1 MADKEELGIRLK
13 KLLVRLNLQEGKQ
26 LGTIVQIIQDLL
38 FLSHTDHCVELFAD
52 QNVHMPLMLVL
63 SSHFNSKVQQV
74 GWSLLCRLMEICP
87 TTLDSLACPV
97 ENEFTEVHKQILK
110 VLSMY
115 PKDSKMMMV
124 GLRALSLL
132 LKSGEIAMQVL
143 HEEEQDVFFLI
154 LEAMRS
160 FNDKEEVQLQG
171 CAALQLLLQRVS
183 DAHLVEF
190 IENKDHEVI
199 LNALRRFMDSENMV
213 LQALRVLIPL
223 AAPASNIE
231 ILMSKPVK
239 CYSLLCQAM
248 DMWLESEAIQVAGC
262 CLLRKFTSESY
273 YNILVL
279 NGVHK
284 VAVKACVSYPEN
296 ATVQTDAFSCLSALA
311 ECIVQNEG
319 LDKEWNEEDEAKQK
333 VLVKK
338 VATQVEE
345 MLIWRE
351 ACYTALER
359 HADNAT
365 VQEAA
370 CVALNSLLL
379 HCNSSNHVELEGRP
393 PLHSL
398 IMAAML
404 LHSSSVKVF
413 QAASCT
419 LRTLI
424 QHHSRMRALLLS
436 HGIHVNIVVLM
447 RKHESSSAVCE
458 SACKLLHILFQG
470 ARASL
475 DDAILILGQILI
487 ALKTHNFIPEVQLEG
502 LRASLVLLNPDRSL
516 REHGTSVADPD
527 TVDVSLRVLKN
538 QCVLEGAH
546 TVYLEALNRFISS
559 VEIQE
564 CGLGVLSALADS
576 SGAVDLMCQQGAI
589 DTVLHTLQMF
599 PQGRDVHYWGLSLL
613 FHLISKKKL
622 SRMMVPV
629 LASVL
634 VSSIRQHKEDTVMLL
649 KGFQVVW
656 KLLDTCSSAAAWLQ
670 KEAFEK
676 DIFQILR
683 ENMADQCRDPLQGMS
698 CLCLS
703 KMVADSEIMYALL
716 ERACED
722 GDVDMA
728 ECLIQL
734 GADINKKTKSDSL
747 IYQVCDR
754 GAPLALLELLVSA
767 GVHEQQLRGALSVC
781 IRRGDDPAVTLLL
794 TRLGLDHT
802 NNALCLGSFRLGQM
816 KAMWLS
822 ALLSERKTQSPVNKK
837 KSKGQ
842 RLARQILSIQ
852 RNKGF
857 VGVGRLR
864 SDAST
869 SEYFTDEESDDS
881 HVSLDESLAFMLDDM
896 ESDGSDGPSQG
907 LLLFNDSPEVGRKP
921 AWRHSRRRR
930 ANSEGCRGDTNPSA
944 PLHKRFNSHN
954 TRGQGFIESSTPGA
968 FPLAVDKEPIR
979 LLDLSGNELG
989 NLSCLM
995 GMSALKQQIEN
1006 LLRLDLSSNSLSEF
1020 PSVLCQNLRSLTR
1033 LDLQGNQLQSLP
1045 VELLGLPALSTLNV
1059 SRNCIGPLLLL
1070 DPTVRSP
1077 ALRQLNLS
1085 FNQITVFPFQLG
1097 QAMDR
1102 LEELSLEGLRSVD
1115 MRNNSISDLPGPSF
1129 WVSVNLRELMFS
1141 HNQISVLDLS
1151 GPAYK
1156 WARLEKLH
1164 LSSNKLTEIPPQIGM
1179 LEDLT
1184 SLDVSQNEGLRSF
1197 PDEMGKLV
1205 HLWDLP
1211 LDGLQLQMNLK
1222 HIGNK
1227 TKDIIRFL
1235 QQRLK
1240 KAVPYYRMKLIVVG
1254 SPRSGKSSL
1263 IHQLMK
1269 LKRSHWQSDQHT
1281 IGVSVRDWAIR
1292 NKDKRNMLLN
1302 VWEFSGGEEC
1312 SGFHPHF
1319 MSSRALYLVLYDLSK
1334 GSSEIDTIKPWL
1346 FNIKAVAGQ
1355 SPVIVVGTHA
1365 DVCEERHLQECVL
1378 KLREEL
1384 MSQPGFPVIKENHIL
1399 CACEESESI
1408 SRLRKAICKE
1418 LIGFKI
1424 QSQPVMGQLIPDC
1437 YVELERRVLQE
1448 RSHVPTDFPVLRHSR
1463 LLEIIQETQLQLEEG
1478 ELPHAI
1484 HFLSEAGVLLHFDDP
1499 VLQLKDLYFIDPQW
1513 LCNIISQTLTLRS
1526 TGPWDGTRG
1535 VMQRTTVEKFL
1546 NKSRCFPMDHLTQFF
1561 KLLEKFQIALPFG
1574 DDQLLI
1580 PSSLSDH
1587 RPVIELPHCE
1597 NSEVIVRLYEMPYFP
1612 MGYWPRQISRL
1623 LEVSA
1628 YLLYG
1633 KEKALRPN
1641 RIYWR
1646 KGIYLSWSAE
1656 AYCLVEALS
1665 LEDNPASFIKIT
1677 VPCSRKGCV
1686 LFGQVVDHIDSLL
1699 EEWFPG
1705 LLATDVHG
1713 AGETLLKKWALY
1725 SFSDGQNCQK
1735 ILLEDL
1741 LSKINADGL
1750 LVNPEDP
1757 SCTLPISQISPD
1769 LVLSDQPSS
1778 TILDPEQLEMEL
1790 SMEYML
1796 GDGGFGSVYKA
1807 VYKNEEVA
1815 VKIFNKHAST
1825 LYVHRLVRQELAV
1838 LGRLCH
1844 PSLVGLLAA
1853 GCNPHI
1859 LVMEL
1864 APCGSLD
1871 SLFERENSSL
1881 SRKLQH
1887 RIALH
1892 VADGLRY
1899 LHSSMIIYRDLKPH
1913 NILLFNL
1920 KTDAEVIAKIT
1931 DYGIAQYCCSMGVR
1945 SSEGTPGF
1953 RAPEV
1958 ARGNVIYNVQADVYS
1973 FGLLLYDLLTY
1984 GERISDGMKFPSEF
1998 DEAAVQGKLPGFESL
2013 MRVCLR
2019 ENPQDR
2025 PTSAQEIDSSPI
2037 LCMVIV
2043 RAPGSCSDWLV
2054 AGTQSGSLYIM
2065 DTISAEVLHCLKSV
2079 KDSVTSLYFHTH
2091 RHLKNYLLVGTAD
2104 GSLIIY
2110 EDSVLK
2116 VKDGGP
2122 VKTLQ
2127 VGDVNTPL
2135 MCIGPFSQNQERREL
2150 WAACGSRVFSLSV
2163 EYDMS
2168 RSIDTKP
2175 KHLYTLSPTK
2185 KPKAQSED
2193 QSRQM
2198 VPSSATVKAL
2208 LVQHSGTLWIGTKAG
2223 HILLVEVSSCQLL
2236 QTISPHCHSIR
2247 CMGSVLLAD
2256 SLNRKNVILVL
2267 GRRQR
2272 MPQDQIKTQGFPRSR
2287 VQLFSHTRAVCD
2299 EVHLP
2304 PFVHVRLFSQ
2314 TAVCFA
2320 SKDGTTRDG
2329 DGGKKGVSEAGGK
2342 RASGAGGSGKGGSQL
2357 RCPKCGDPCT
2367 HVETFVSSTRFVKCE
2382 KCHHF
2387 FVVLSEADS
2396 KKGLNKEAD
2405 SSEHVKFALAQK
2417 PPPPPKKIYAY
2428 LDKYVV
2434 GQSYAKKVLAVAVYN
2449 HYKRIY
2455 NNLPAA
2461 GRQQAE
2467 TEKQSSLSPREL
2479 LQIAGINPHGNA
2491 LGASVQQQTNQQAPQ
2506 DKRGRDVLDSAP
2518 TDIKLEKSNI
2528 VLLGP
2533 TGSGKTLLAQTL
2545 AKCLDVP
2552 FAICDCTTL
2561 TQAGYVGEDI
2571 ESVIA
2576 KLLQDANYSVEKA
2589 QQGIVFLDEVD
2600 KIGSVPGIHQLRD
2613 VGGEGVQQ
2621 GLLKLLEGT
2630 IVNVPEKNSRKLRG
2644 ETVQVDTTNILFVA
2658 SGAFNGLDRII
2669 SRRKNEKYLGFGTP
2683 SNLGKGRR
2691 AAAAADLANSSG
2703 NEMDAMAEIEEK
2715 DRLLRHVE
2723 ARDLIEFG
2731 MIPEFVGRLP
2741 VVVPLH
2747 SLDEEMLVQILTEP
2761 RNAVVPQYQ
2770 ALFSMDKCELN
2781 VTPEALRAIARFA
2794 LERKTGARG
2803 LRSIM
2808 EKLLLE
2814 PMFEVPQSDII
2825 AVELTKEVVQGKCGP
2840 RYIRAPPKETEEE
2853 FDSAS
2858 EEDNWPRH
2866 ADAANN

>member
-26 LGTIVQIIQDLL
+26 LGTMVQIMQDLL
-38 FLSHTDHCVELFAD
+38 FLSHTEHCVELFAD
-52 QNVHMPLMLVL
+52 QNVHMPLILVL
-63 SSHFNSKVQQV
+63 SSHFNNKVQQV

-87 TTLDSLACPV
+87 DTLDSLANPD
-97 ENEFTEVHKQILK
+97 EYEFTEVHKQILK
-110 VLSMY
+110 VLSVY
-115 PKDSKMMMV
+115 RKDSKMMMV
-124 GLRALSLL
+124 GLRALALL
-132 LKSGEIAMQVL
+132 LKSDVILMQVL
-143 HEEEQDVFFLI
+143 DEVEMDVFDLV
-154 LEAMRS
+154 LDTMRS
-160 FNDKEEVQLQG
+160 FHDKEEVQLQG
-171 CAALQLLLQRVS
+171 CAALQLLLQTVS

-190 IENKDHEVI
+190 IDNKDHEVV
-199 LNALRRFMDSENMV
+199 LDALRRFMDSDNVV

-231 ILMSKPVK
+231 ILMSKPIK
-239 CYSLLCQAM
+239 CYSLVCQAM
-248 DMWLESEAIQVAGC
+248 DMWLDSEPIQEAGC

-284 VAVKACVSYPEN
+284 VVVKACVSYPKN
-296 ATVQTDAFSCLSALA
+296 ATVQTTGLSCLSALA
-311 ECIVQNEG
+311 ECIVQNVG
-319 LDKEWNEEDEAKQK
+319 LEEDEAKQK
-333 VLVKK
+333 E
-338 VATQVEE
+338 ATQGEE

-359 HADNAT
+359 HADNPA
-365 VQEAA
+365 VQETV
-370 CVALNSLLL
+370 CWALNSLLL
-379 HCNSSNHVELEGRP
+379 HYNSFNHVELEGRP

-404 LHSSSVKVF
+404 LHSSSVEVF

-419 LRTLI
+419 LLTLI
-424 QHHSRMRALLLS
+424 QRHSRIRALLLS
-436 HGIHVNIVVLM
+436 HGIHVNIVHLM
-447 RKHESSSAVCE
+447 QKHANSSAVCE
-458 SACKLLHILFQG
+458 RACKLLHTLFQG

-475 DDAILILGQILI
+475 DDGTLMLGQILT
-487 ALKTHNFIPEVQLEG
+487 ALRTHNFIPEVQLEG
-502 LRASLVLLNPDRSL
+502 LRASLVLLSPDRSL

-546 TVYLEALNRFISS
+546 TVYLQALNRFISS
-559 VEIQE
+559 EEIQE
-564 CGLGVLSALADS
+564 CGLGVLSALADC

-599 PQGRDVHYWGLSLL
+599 PQEREVHYWGLSLL

-622 SRMMVPV
+622 SRMVVPV

-634 VSSIRQHKEDTVMLL
+634 VSSVRQHKEDTVMLL
-649 KGFQVVW
+649 KGLRAVW

-676 DIFQILR
+676 EIFQILR
-683 ENMADQCRDPLQGMS
+683 ESTTDQRRDPLQGMS

-703 KMVADSEIMYALL
+703 KMVADSEILYTLL
-716 ERACED
+716 DRACED

-781 IRRGDDPAVTLLL
+781 VRRGDDPAVTLLL
-794 TRLGLDHT
+794 GRLGLDHA

-816 KAMWLS
+816 KALWLS
-822 ALLSERKTQSPVNKK
+822 ALLSEHKTQSPVNNKN
-837 KSKGQ
+837 SKGQ
-842 RLARQILSIQ
+842 RLAGQILSFQ

-869 SEYFTDEESDDS
+869 SEYFTDEESDES
-881 HVSLDESLAFMLDDM
+881 HISLDESLVSLFDDM
-896 ESDGSDGPSQG
+896 EIDGSDGPSQG

-921 AWRHSRRRR
+921 AWRHPSWRGH
-930 ANSEGCRGDTNPSA
+930 ANSEGCHGETDPSV
-944 PLHKRFNSHN
+944 PLHKHFNSHN
-954 TRGQGFIESSTPGA
+954 IRGQGFMENSTTGA

-995 GMSALKQQIEN
+995 GASALKQQIES

-1020 PSVLCQNLRSLTR
+1020 PSVLCQHLRSLKR
-1033 LDLQGNQLQSLP
+1033 LDLQGNLLQSLP

-1070 DPTVRSP
+1070 DPTVCSP

-1097 QAMDR
+1097 QTMDR
-1102 LEELSLEGLRSVD
+1102 LEELLLEGNQISALSLPLSLAELKVLDISKNQVKIISDNFLTECLKLETFIASVNQISSLSHLPSKITTVKLSQNNFTSVPEIISDLPNLRLVD
-1115 MRNNSISDLPGPSF
+1115 MRNNSISVLPGPAL

-1141 HNQISVLDLS
+1141 HNHISVLDLS
-1151 GPAYK
+1151 GPVYK

-1179 LEDLT
+1179 LEGLT

-1211 LDGLQLQMNLK
+1211 LDGLKLQMDLK

-1254 SPRSGKSSL
+1254 SPCSGKSSL

-1269 LKRSHWQSDQHT
+1269 LKHSHWRSDQHT
-1281 IGVSVRDWAIR
+1281 IGISVRDWAIR
-1292 NKDKRNMLLN
+1292 NKDKRKMLLN

-1319 MSSRALYLVLYDLSK
+1319 MSSRALYLVLYDPSK
-1334 GSSEIDTIKPWL
+1334 GPSEIDAIKPWL

-1365 DVCEERHLQECVL
+1365 DVCEEHHLQECVR

-1384 MSQPGFPVIKENHIL
+1384 SQPGFPVIKENHIL
-1399 CACEESESI
+1399 CACEESESV
-1408 SRLRKAICKE
+1408 SRLRKALYRE

-1424 QSQPVMGQLIPDC
+1424 QGQPVMGQLIPDC

-1448 RSHVPTDFPVLRHSR
+1448 RSHVPTDFPVLSHNR
-1463 LLEIIQETQLQLEEG
+1463 LLEIIQESQLQLEEG

-1484 HFLSEAGVLLHFDDP
+1484 NFLSEAGVLLHFDDP

-1513 LCNIISQTLTLRS
+1513 LSNIISQTLTLRS
-1526 TGPWDGTRG
+1526 TGQWGSTRG
-1535 VMQRTTVEKFL
+1535 VVQRTTVEKFL
-1546 NKSRCFPMDHLTQFF
+1546 NKSRCFPKNHLTQYF

-1580 PSSLSDH
+1580 PSSLSDQ

-1612 MGYWPRQISRL
+1612 MGYWSRQISHL

-1628 YLLYG
+1628 FLLYG

-1677 VPCSRKGCV
+1677 VPCSLKGRV

-1705 LLATDVHG
+1705 LLVTDVHG
-1713 AGETLLKKWALY
+1713 TGETLLKKWAVY
-1725 SFSDGQNCQK
+1725 SFSDGKNCQK
-1735 ILLEDL
+1735 MLLEDL

-1769 LVLSDQPSS
+1769 LVLCDQASS

-1790 SMEYML
+1790 SMDYML

-1825 LYVHRLVRQELAV
+1825 LYVHRLLRQELAV
-1838 LGRLCH
+1838 LGRLRH

-1871 SLFERENSSL
+1871 SLFEYENSRL

-1913 NILLFNL
+1913 NVLLFNL

-1998 DEAAVQGKLPGFESL
+1998 DEVAVQGKLPDPVKNYGCSPWPGFESL
-2013 MRVCLR
+2013 MKDCLR

-2025 PTSAQEIDSSPI
+2025 PTSAQVFDRLNSVEMLCLMRELTVMSLPGECFTVSSADGGADGGKNIRVWIGGGSCSQKLGCVTSLQLETGGSLSQEIDSSPI
-2037 LCMVIV
+2037 LCMVII

-2054 AGTQSGSLYIM
+2054 AGTQSGSLFIM
-2065 DTISAEVLHCLKSV
+2065 DTINAEVLHCLKSV
-2079 KDSVTSLYFHTH
+2079 KDSVTSLYFHTDLHH
-2091 RHLKNYLLVGTAD
+2091 RYLKNYLLVGTAD
-2104 GSLIIY
+2104 GSLVIY

-2116 VKDGGP
+2116 VKNGGP
-2122 VKTLQ
+2122 VKRLQ
-2127 VGDVNTPL
+2127 VGDVNTPV
-2135 MCIGPFSQNQERREL
+2135 MCLGPSSHPQDRRGL
-2150 WAACGSRVFSLSV
+2150 WAACGSRVISLTV
-2163 EYDMS
+2163 EYDIF
-2168 RSIDTKP
+2168 RSIDTRP
-2175 KHLYTLSPTK
+2175 KQLFPQQDRISSDPCISRLAVDKHVYVSKRGGHTVEVWDKKTERMVNLIDCAQILGLSTAK
-2185 KPKAQSED
+2185 KLKAQSED

-2198 VPSSATVKAL
+2198 VSSSAIVKAL

-2236 QTISPHCHSIR
+2236 QTISPHCHSLC
-2247 CMGSVLLAD
+2247 CMGSVLLD
-2256 SLNRKNVILVL
+2256 TLNRKNVILVL

-2272 MPQDQIKTQGFPRSR
+2272 MAQDQIKTQVPAEDS
-2287 VQLFSHTRAVCD
+2287 
-2299 EVHLP
+2299 
-2304 PFVHVRLFSQ
+2304 
-2314 TAVCFA
+2314 
-2320 SKDGTTRDG
+2320 
-2329 DGGKKGVSEAGGK
+2329 
-2342 RASGAGGSGKGGSQL
+2342 
-2357 RCPKCGDPCT
+2357 
-2367 HVETFVSSTRFVKCE
+2367 
-2382 KCHHF
+2382 
-2387 FVVLSEADS
+2387 VLTVWS
-2396 KKGLNKEAD
+2396 
-2405 SSEHVKFALAQK
+2405 
-2417 PPPPPKKIYAY
+2417 
-2428 LDKYVV
+2428 
-2434 GQSYAKKVLAVAVYN
+2434 
-2449 HYKRIY
+2449 
-2455 NNLPAA
+2455 
-2461 GRQQAE
+2461 
-2467 TEKQSSLSPREL
+2467 SSLP
-2479 LQIAGINPHGNA
+2479 
-2491 LGASVQQQTNQQAPQ
+2491 
-2506 DKRGRDVLDSAP
+2506 
-2518 TDIKLEKSNI
+2518 LES
-2528 VLLGP
+2528 
-2533 TGSGKTLLAQTL
+2533 
-2545 AKCLDVP
+2545 
-2552 FAICDCTTL
+2552 
-2561 TQAGYVGEDI
+2561 
-2571 ESVIA
+2571 
-2576 KLLQDANYSVEKA
+2576 
-2589 QQGIVFLDEVD
+2589 
-2600 KIGSVPGIHQLRD
+2600 
-2613 VGGEGVQQ
+2613 
-2621 GLLKLLEGT
+2621 
-2630 IVNVPEKNSRKLRG
+2630 
-2644 ETVQVDTTNILFVA
+2644 
-2658 SGAFNGLDRII
+2658 
-2669 SRRKNEKYLGFGTP
+2669 
-2683 SNLGKGRR
+2683 
-2691 AAAAADLANSSG
+2691 
-2703 NEMDAMAEIEEK
+2703 
-2715 DRLLRHVE
+2715 
-2723 ARDLIEFG
+2723 RDLI
-2731 MIPEFVGRLP
+2731 R
-2741 VVVPLH
+2741 H
-2747 SLDEEMLVQILTEP
+2747 
-2761 RNAVVPQYQ
+2761 
-2770 ALFSMDKCELN
+2770 CELRDKI
-2781 VTPEALRAIARFA
+2781 TSKMR
-2794 LERKTGARG
+2794 
-2803 LRSIM
+2803 
-2808 EKLLLE
+2808 
-2814 PMFEVPQSDII
+2814 
-2825 AVELTKEVVQGKCGP
+2825 
-2840 RYIRAPPKETEEE
+2840 ETLI
-2853 FDSAS
+2853 
-2858 EEDNWPRH
+2858 
-2866 ADAANN
+2866 NN